1 MGLTEERLARHST
14 ASKLVSLLEALAAHE
29 HGIGVREL
37 ARETGI
43 DKSAVSRLFDQLCE
57 LRVAEQSEI
66 TGRFKAGPRL
76 FALAATI
83 HGRDTLWEA
92 AEPIVRALAARFNET
107 CYLATRELDQIMF
120 REKVDC
126 DRTVRYVIDVGERSA
141 LHAGAGGR
149 AILAGLS
156 PDEFEQ
162 VVRRTELVALTQ
174 QTIVDVDELR
184 HQVEEDR
191 GRGYSMSMGE
201 RVIGG
206 CAIAAPFFRPGGTCR
221 GSIVYTCPAQ
231 RFDVR
236 SAPEIADAVKQAGRD
251 LSARLGYVEAAAA
264 KETVPD
270 S

>member
-1 MGLTEERLARHST
+1 MAGGVTVVSLAEERLTRHST

-37 ARETGI
+37 ARDTGI
-43 DKSAVSRLFDQLCE
+43 DKSAVSRLFDQLCD
-57 LRVAEQSEI
+57 LGVAEQSEVS
-66 TGRFKAGPRL
+66 GRFRAGPRL

-83 HGRDTLWEA
+83 HGRDTMWEA
-92 AEPIVRALAARFNET
+92 AEPIVRTLAARFDET

-126 DRTVRYVIDVGERSA
+126 DHTVRYVIDVGERSP

-156 PDEFEQ
+156 PEEFEE
-162 VVRRTELVALTQ
+162 VVERTELVSVTS
-174 QTIVDVDELR
+174 QTITDADELR
-184 HQVEEDR
+184 RQIREDR
-191 GRGYSMSMGE
+191 SRGYSMSMGE

-206 CAIAAPFFRPGGTCR
+206 CAIAAPFFSAGGLCR
-221 GSIVYTCPAQ
+221 GSIVLTCPAQ

-236 SAPEIADAVKQAGRD
+236 LAPEIADAVRSASRQ
-251 LSARLGYVEAAAA
+251 LSARLGHTVTPEA
-264 KETVPD
+264 
-270 S
+270 